1 VILEDSATSRRV
13 RPASYLK
20 KQHAKSYRVIVLGR
34 NNGAVLGNEKGTHV
48 PEKYYVFFLKS

>member
-20 KQHAKSYRVIVLGR
+20 KQNARSYRVIILGR
-34 NNGAVLGNEKGTHV
+34 NDGAMLGKEKGTHV
-48 PEKYYVFFLKS
+48 PEKYYVFFKS